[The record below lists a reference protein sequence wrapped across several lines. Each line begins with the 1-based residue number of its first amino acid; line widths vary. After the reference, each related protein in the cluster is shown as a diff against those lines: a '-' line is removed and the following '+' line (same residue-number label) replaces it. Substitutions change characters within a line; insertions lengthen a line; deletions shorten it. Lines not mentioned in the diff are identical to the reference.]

1 MNLGWCLLA
10 PLLAL
15 GACSL
20 LHDELPNDPPTMHLA
35 RMTCQSLGK
44 ASLDTLINSAD
55 AVCRVQRGVEIRFE
69 VRAADEDDDPLFY
82 EWRAPSGGS
91 LRDSQ
96 AQETNS
102 WFAPQTIVGSSEQF
116 VVQVLITD
124 RNCNADAVPDLADRQ
139 RCTEDARVLVENF
152 LVEVVQREPVLE
164 AVTDATSA
172 FSAPQIV
179 IDAFGSDPDGDRL
192 EYHWEQVAGQDS
204 LDIWSEAIRDEGTGR
219 QVGSRA
225 VVVAFFPGSYKLR
238 VSASDGAANV
248 EREIALHVSIEPPLP
263 AGGMVRLVL
272 PTTSQAYEMDAYEY
286 PNAKGERP
294 QSATFFQAA
303 RLCAAE
309 GKRLCSPSEWRPACQ
324 AGQMRRFSS
333 TDDLA
338 AYSSHDH
345 FGVRFCNV
353 PGSVFSQFSGDPAAQ
368 LAPSGSFPNCGGA
381 TGVFDLT
388 GNIDE
393 WLAAIDDAGDLA
405 VYVASSS
412 VSASGACDGVTLLG
426 TLSTGGQDP
435 YDIEVLADIIADS
448 PLQNYEKP
456 LLGFRC
462 CR

>member
-1 MNLGWCLLA
+1 MNPGWRLLV

-15 GACSL
+15 GACSV
-20 LHDELPNDPPTMHLA
+20 LHDELPNDPPTVHLA
-35 RMTCQSLGK
+35 RMTCQSPGE

-55 AVCRVQRGVEIRFE
+55 AICRVPRGGEVRFE
-69 VRAADEDDDPLFY
+69 IRAADEDDDPVFY

-91 LRDSQ
+91 FRDAQ

-102 WFAPQTIVGSSEQF
+102 WFAPQTIAGSSEQF

-124 RNCNADAVPDLADRQ
+124 RNCNDNAVPDLADRQ
-139 RCTEDARVLVENF
+139 HCAEDARVLVENF

-192 EYHWEQVAGQDS
+192 EYHWEQVAEDS
-204 LDIWSEAIRDEGTGR
+204 LSIWPEAIRDEDTGR
-219 QVGSRA
+219 QIGSRA
-225 VVVAFFPGSYKLR
+225 VVVAFFPGEHKLR
-238 VSASDGAANV
+238 VSASDGAANTD
-248 EREIALHVSIEPPLP
+248 REIALHVPIEPPLP
-263 AGGMVRLVL
+263 AGGMVHLVL
-272 PTTSQAYEMDAYEY
+272 PATDQAYEMDAYEY
-286 PNAKGERP
+286 PNARGERP
-294 QSATFFQAA
+294 RAASFFQAA

-309 GKRLCSPSEWRPACQ
+309 GKRLCSLSEWRAACQ
-324 AGQMRRFSS
+324 AGQMRSFSS

-338 AYSSHDH
+338 DYSSYDH

-353 PGSVFSQFSGDPAAQ
+353 PGSAFSQFSSDPA
-368 LAPSGSFPNCGGA
+368 LSGSFPNCGA

-388 GNIDE
+388 GNMDE
-393 WLAAIDDAGDLA
+393 WIVAVDDAGDLA
-405 VYVASSS
+405 VYVAGSS
-412 VSASGACDGVTLLG
+412 VYVSGACDGASLVSTLPLR
-426 TLSTGGQDP
+426 GQDP
-435 YDIEVLADIIADS
+435 YDIEVLAEIVADS
-448 PLQNYEKP
+448 PLQNYEQP